1 MNMMLSSNLNIL
13 LKIINIK
20 VLIATLVINF
30 TYLTDKVFAL
40 ENKILLKVNNEIITS
55 VDILNEIKYL
65 KIINN
70 KLLNIENK
78 QMFEISKK
86 SLVKEKIKEIELLK
100 YFNQL
105 EVKNEYLNNLIINY
119 FNDKINITS
128 INEFES
134 FFINQKLNPEL
145 IKKKIIIEILWNQL
159 IYNKFK
165 QNVKI
170 DENLIKN
177 ELINSSTQIE
187 YLVSEIV
194 FNIKKGETVD
204 QKYKLIKKNIEEKN
218 FSQAASIFSISDT
231 ANIGGKLG
239 WIKENSMNKKIRE
252 ALNNTN
258 VGKFTSPILI
268 PGGFIIINVEK
279 KREIEKE
286 YNIDNE
292 IKLIAQKKTNEQL
305 NQFSI
310 IYFNKIKKDINVN
323 EL

>member
-1 MNMMLSSNLNIL
+1 MMLSSNLNIL

-252 ALNNTN
+252 ALKNTN

>member
-1 MNMMLSSNLNIL
+1 MMLSSNLNIL

>member
-1 MNMMLSSNLNIL
+1 MMLSSNLNIL

-305 NQFSI
+305 NQFSN
-310 IYFNKIKKDINVN
+310 IYYNKIEKDIKIH